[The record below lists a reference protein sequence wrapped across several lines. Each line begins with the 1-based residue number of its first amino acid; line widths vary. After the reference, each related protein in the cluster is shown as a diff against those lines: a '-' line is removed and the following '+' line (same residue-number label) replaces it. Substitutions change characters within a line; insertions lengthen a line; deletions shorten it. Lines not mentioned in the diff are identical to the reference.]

1 MEAMTYQQLTEH
13 AAFLESVIK
22 RNDQT
27 IFWMQHDYDVLKA
40 AYERQAEQITRMR
53 EENELQAKI
62 IKALAAEKQT
72 I

>member
-1 MEAMTYQQLTEH
+1 MTYDELKQH

-40 AYERQAEQITRMR
+40 AYGRHAEQIKRMR

-62 IKALAAEKQT
+62 IKALAAENPA